1 MFLSSLTNSFNAG
14 AWTFRDFLAFASLVL
29 LWAVENFF
37 IQESAFVVHP
47 ATRNPNVYRFLR
59 MVLNLTTATALLLL
73 CGRRLLIGV
82 LVADSTLSV
91 LILAHNKYFRH
102 AFSVYLGL
110 RMAKEGMPMTLIGLQ
125 FVPLTACLLLFW
137 ALATKIFLAFCLA
150 PMPAEVAS
158 LGSRVAW
165 AGVCLVPAVLIV
177 LALQWTSFCF
187 RSIAATR
194 VTRAVYAYGYFIS
207 WIAEFF
213 VVPSTHELAQE
224 LAQLQN
230 DSPDRLSGTEGP
242 LEFGSNVVV
251 IQMESWGWNA
261 LDCQMNGQEVTPFL
275 NGLARR
281 SRLFKVEAYHHVAS
295 LDMDYAVLSGGSPSK
310 RMVSYLVADVP
321 YDKALPRFMQQ
332 HGFRTLA
339 LHGNSGEFFGRRENF
354 KRMGFDEIYFQE
366 DFNSRAVKRSYWG
379 VRDAEL
385 FRLSSQ
391 KLHKAVGP
399 EFHFIITLD
408 SHVPFDLIY
417 EEEKE
422 IYPHSQAWQENY
434 FNSIRVLDRDMREY
448 IESLPAGTLVIL
460 YGDHTSN
467 LNYAKFQAAID
478 EHAEYVPCVVHVC
491 QAPAAQSAQTSE
503 RVLPEDLRILDVMNW
518 VRHQI
523 AERNGK

>member
-1 MFLSSLTNSFNAG
+1 MSSLTYSFNAG
-14 AWTFRDFLAFASLVL
+14 VWTLGDFLAFASLAV

-47 ATRNPNVYRFLR
+47 TTRYPNVYRFLR
-59 MVLNLTTATALLLL
+59 MVLNSTTAMALLLL
-73 CGRRLLIGV
+73 CSRRLLIGV

-91 LILAHNKYFRH
+91 LILAYNKYFRH
-102 AFSVYLGL
+102 AFSVFFGF
-110 RMAKEGMPMTLIGLQ
+110 RMAREGMPMTYIGLQ

-137 ALATKIFLAFCLA
+137 ALAAKIFLGFCLA
-150 PMPAEVAS
+150 PMPAEVAT
-158 LGSRVAW
+158 LGSRLVW
-165 AGVCLVPAVLIV
+165 AGVCLAPAVLIV
-177 LALQWTSFCF
+177 LALQRTSFCF
-187 RSIAATR
+187 RSIASTR

-213 VVPSTHELAQE
+213 VMPKTHELAQE

-251 IQMESWGWNA
+251 IQMESWGWNV
-261 LDCQMNGQEVTPFL
+261 LDCQMNRQEVTPFL

-281 SRLFKVEAYHHVAS
+281 SRLFKVAAFHYVAS
-295 LDMDYAVLSGGSPSK
+295 LDMDYAVLSGGGPSK
-310 RMVSYLVADVP
+310 HLVSYLVSDVP

-332 HGFRTLA
+332 HRFHTLA

-366 DFNSRAVKRSYWG
+366 DFSPQAVKQSYWG

-391 KLHKAVGP
+391 RLHKAIGP

-408 SHVPFDLIY
+408 SHVPFDLIG

-422 IYPHSQAWQENY
+422 IYPHSKAWQENY
-434 FNSIRVLDRDMREY
+434 FNSMKVLDRNMCEY

-460 YGDHTSN
+460 YGDHTSSVK
-467 LNYAKFQAAID
+467 YGEFQPAID
-478 EHAEYVPCVVHVC
+478 GYAEYVPCVVHVC
-491 QAPAAQSAQTSE
+491 HAPSALPAQTSE
-503 RVLPEDLRILDVMNW
+503 RVSLPEDLRILDVMNW

-523 AERNGK
+523 AARDGK